1 MPSLSFFSHLFWI
14 AFLDDN
20 ERHGS
25 RRQNKEGE
33 AEGGPRAKKISRR
46 EKKRRTTSQKFS
58 ASLKSLGKKH
68 ELLHEVRGVSSCM
81 RKIMPRG
88 DAPLQ
93 DIIHALLGSLP
104 FPFLSA
110 SSYVT
115 CTYVRSGL
123 TCE

>member
-1 MPSLSFFSHLFWI
+1 MIMSAMAAGVKIRKEKQKGVHEPRKEVE
-14 AFLDDN
+14 
-20 ERHGS
+20 ER
-25 RRQNKEGE
+25 
-33 AEGGPRAKKISRR
+33 
-46 EKKRRTTSQKFS
+46 KKRRTTSQKFS

-110 SSYVT
+110 SNYVLCSMYV
-115 CTYVRSGL
+115 CT
-123 TCE
+123 